1 MPGLFD
7 IQVNGYGGVDFNSD
21 TIDDLAILQACQ
33 RLEADGV
40 ESILATIISADVE
53 SMCRRIGRIARAVA
67 KSPEVA
73 RVIRGIHIEGPFLRD
88 QAGYIGT
95 HPVASAQ
102 PATPDV
108 ADRLLE
114 AGEGLVRLVTLA
126 PERDAGFATT
136 RWLAEQG
143 VVVSAGHCDPTLD
156 ELRGAIDN
164 GLSMFTHLGNG
175 CPKLMD
181 RHDNVVQRVLSVASD
196 LWVCF
201 IADGVHVPLFA
212 LCNYLD
218 VVGIDRAIVVSDAI
232 SAAGQGPGVFA
243 LGDMQV
249 VVDENLATWS
259 ADRQHLMGSAC
270 PLPRAMEN
278 LVERVGLTRDEA
290 ELLTS
295 ANPRQALKMDAYHP
309 VGKELSR

>member
-7 IQVNGYGGVDFNSD
+7 IQVNGYGGVDFNSEA
-21 TIDDLAILQACQ
+21 IDDLAISQACE

-40 ESILATIISADVE
+40 EGILATIITADIE
-53 SMCRRIGRIARAVA
+53 SMCRRIRRIAHAVA
-67 KSPEVA
+67 GSRDVA
-73 RVIRGIHIEGPFLRD
+73 RVIRGVHVEGPFISNRT
-88 QAGYIGT
+88 GYIGT
-95 HPVASAQ
+95 HPAANAQ
-102 PATPDV
+102 AATPEV

-114 AGEGLVRLVTLA
+114 AGEGLVKLVTLA
-126 PERDAGFATT
+126 PERDAKFATT

-143 VVVSAGHCDPTLD
+143 VVVAAGHCDPSLD

-212 LCNYLD
+212 LRNYLD

-232 SAAGQGPGVFA
+232 SAAGQGHGVFT
-243 LGDMQV
+243 LGEMQV

-259 ADRQHLMGSAC
+259 PDKQHLMGSAC
-270 PLPRAMEN
+270 PLPRAIEN
-278 LVERVGLTRDEA
+278 LVEGVGLTGDEA
-290 ELLTS
+290 AQLASL
-295 ANPRQALKMDAYHP
+295 NPRQALNMEAYHHD
-309 VGKELSR
+309 GKGLDR